1 MSEQQESQKKTGT
14 GLRWLRRLAWCVV
27 ALLALWA
34 LSWLAMPWLLRTQGE
49 KIATEKLGR
58 AVHIGAV
65 DFKPWS
71 LELTVRD
78 LQIAGPAP
86 GSEPQFAV
94 DRVYVDADIQSI
106 FRLAPVLDA
115 IQIDKP
121 VVRVAQTAPGKFDF
135 DDIVARLKNP
145 NPPPDDGKTA
155 HFALYNIELK
165 DGQVLFRDDTVGQ
178 THDLSSLHLG
188 IPFISNLESKRA
200 IKVVPQ
206 LSFGLNGSQFASQAE
221 STPFTDDRKTDVS
234 FAIKDLDLKPYLGY
248 IPASVPVK
256 LVSGV
261 LNANLK
267 VAFEQTDKAAVKL
280 SGDVHASGVQ
290 VHDAGNDELLAWKQL
305 DVQLADVQPLAGQ
318 VHIAQVVLDGA
329 QLSLKRSKDGRL
341 RLLDAQGEPLHA
353 KAAAAGDSKNATES
367 IADGAD
373 PSSANGIKD
382 AKNVA
387 EKPVDTDAVAA
398 SASAEPAEPAAQA
411 SPAGKAASPAKTAQ
425 SAKTAKAT
433 PSPGSAGKPAWS
445 VVVDDVQLKHVQG
458 LWVDESVPVPA
469 RVQLNDFAMTASKIA
484 WPFKEPFAFQ
494 GESGLSGDKG
504 VPSTGHIVFSG
515 KATDRTAEVEVKTTA
530 LPLQLGAS
538 YLTGVIEPGVQGTI
552 DSEMQLHWLGE
563 AVQLKL
569 AQLTVSDVALQ
580 CNSKANC
587 AAPHG
592 TAVGL
597 KGKDHLLE
605 LQQLLV
611 KDTTLD
617 TAKQQVVVGSVEL
630 IKPALG
636 VSRDK
641 SGRMMFEDWLP
652 ATKAAK
658 AEKSEK
664 LEKLEKDAKKPT
676 ANDATADKPWDVQLS
691 RIAIQGANVAYQ
703 DESTPRKVMVRL
715 ADFDV
720 ELRDYA
726 PLAAKAKPS
735 PLKVSGR
742 IATGRAEPGRLVWD
756 GSLGMSPLSAAGRL
770 NLSQL
775 PVHAFVSYAEAA
787 LPVRLMR
794 ADASFKGSIDFVQS
808 PKGPVLS
815 VKGDAGLDD
824 VRVRPLAAARTI
836 KAGNDA
842 GDAIETEAVGVDGV
856 GAKALKTSEKSTST
870 AARGSLGAGLIGAS
884 DDLLNWKVLSL
895 RGLDVQMAPGQRMKV
910 KVGETALSDFY
921 ARLIVQENG
930 KLNLQDL
937 GGSEG
942 APAGAASA
950 NSAAKADTS
959 KDGKEPTAAKAA
971 APTASAPAADTAS
984 SATGPIIDMGPI
996 TLAGGTVKF
1005 SDHFIKPNYSA
1016 DLSELAG
1023 RMSAFSS
1030 EPAAAGAPP
1039 QLADLELRGKA
1050 EGTAALD
1057 ITGKLN
1063 PLAKPLALNIH
1074 GKVRDLELSPL
1085 SPYSIKY
1092 AGHGIERGK
1101 MSVDV
1106 QYDVQPDGLLTATN
1120 KLVLNQL
1127 QFGDAVQGAPASL
1140 PVKLAVA
1147 LLADRNGVI
1156 DLDLPISGSLN
1167 DPQFKLAPI
1176 IFKVIGNLIM
1186 KAVTSPF
1193 ALLSGAF
1200 SGGAEASQVAFEP
1213 GSAVL
1218 NAASKANL
1226 DKIAKALQDRPALQ
1240 MTVTG
1245 QADLTQEKEGWRKAR
1260 IDDMV
1265 LAQKRRAAI
1274 RAGGKADEVA
1284 SVSSAE
1290 YSALLKDVYKRADIK
1305 KPRNMIGLAAD
1316 IPQAEM
1322 ETLLITSVDVPDNAM
1337 RELALARGVA
1347 VRDYLAGQ
1355 GVKLDRLFLGNVKTE
1370 GQDKDWAPRAELS
1383 LAPR

>member
-1 MSEQQESQKKTGT
+1 MSEQQESQKKTGA

-34 LSWLAMPWLLRTQGE
+34 LSWLALPWLLRTQGE

-65 DFKPWS
+65 AFKPWS

-86 GSEPQFAV
+86 DSEPQFAV
-94 DRVYVDADIQSI
+94 DRVYVDADIQSVL
-106 FRLAPVLDA
+106 RLAPVLDA

-135 DDIVARLKNP
+135 DDIVAKLKNP

-178 THDLSSLHLG
+178 THDLSGLHLG
-188 IPFISNLESKRA
+188 IPFISNLESKRE

-221 STPFTDDRKTDVS
+221 STPFTDDRKTDAS

-280 SGDVHASGVQ
+280 SGDVHATGVQ
-290 VHDAGNDELLAWKQL
+290 VHDASNDELLAWKQL

-318 VHIAQVVLDGA
+318 VHIARVALDGA
-329 QLSLKRSKDGRL
+329 QLSLKRGKDGKL
-341 RLLDAQGEPLHA
+341 RLLDAQGEPLQA
-353 KAAAAGDSKNATES
+353 KTATADDTKNATES
-367 IADGAD
+367 IASSEELAD
-373 PSSANGIKD
+373 DEGIKD
-382 AKNVA
+382 AKNPA
-387 EKPVDTDAVAA
+387 QEPAGSDAVA
-398 SASAEPAEPAAQA
+398 SASAAA
-411 SPAGKAASPAKTAQ
+411 PAKTAPA
-425 SAKTAKAT
+425 AKPAA
-433 PSPGSAGKPAWS
+433 SRGGAGKPAWN
-445 VVVDDVQLKHVQG
+445 VVVDELALKQVQG

-494 GESGLSGDKG
+494 GESALSGDKG
-504 VPSTGHIVFSG
+504 VPSTGHIAFSG
-515 KATDRTAEVEVKTTA
+515 KATDRTAEVAVKTTA

-538 YLTGVIEPGVQGTI
+538 YLTGVIEPGVQGSI

-563 AVQLKL
+563 AVELKL

-580 CNSKANC
+580 CNSKVNC

-592 TAVGL
+592 SAVGL
-597 KGKDHLLE
+597 KGKDNLLE
-605 LQQLLV
+605 LQQILV
-611 KDTTLD
+611 KDATLD
-617 TAKQQVVVGSVEL
+617 TARQQVVVGAIEL
-630 IKPALG
+630 LKPALG

-658 AEKSEK
+658 AEKSDKSEK
-664 LEKLEKDAKKPT
+664 EAKKPGK
-676 ANDATADKPWDVQLS
+676 DASADKPWDVQLS
-691 RIAIQGANVAYQ
+691 RIAVKGANVAYQ
-703 DESTPRKVMVRL
+703 DESTPRKVAVRL

-726 PLAAKAKPS
+726 PLATKAKPS

-775 PVHAFVSYAEAA
+775 PVHAFVSYAESA

-808 PKGPVLS
+808 PKGPVLG

-824 VRVRPLAAARTI
+824 VRVRPLAAAKTLR
-836 KAGNDA
+836 AGDDA
-842 GDAIETEAVGVDGV
+842 VDAIEKEVSVADGA
-856 GAKALKTSEKSTST
+856 GAKAIKTSSKSTGV
-870 AARGSLGAGLIGAS
+870 AARSGLGSGLVGAS

-942 APAGAASA
+942 ATGTPDAAVANGA
-950 NSAAKADTS
+950 DLG
-959 KDGKEPTAAKAA
+959 KDAKEPNAAKAA
-971 APTASAPAADTAS
+971 NAVAPAVSTPAVPA
-984 SATGPIIDMGPI
+984 ATGPIIDMGPI

-1050 EGTAALD
+1050 EGTASLD

-1106 QYDVQPDGLLTATN
+1106 QYDVQPDGQLSATN

-1127 QFGDAVQGAPASL
+1127 QFGDAVEGAPASL

-1156 DLDLPISGSLN
+1156 DLDLPINGSLN

-1200 SGGAEASQVAFEP
+1200 SGGAEASQVAFAP

-1218 NAASKANL
+1218 DAANKANL

-1245 QADLTQEKEGWRKAR
+1245 QADLAKEKDGWRKAR

-1284 SVSSAE
+1284 SVSAAE
-1290 YSALLKDVYKRADIK
+1290 YAALLKDVYKRADIK
-1305 KPRNMIGLAAD
+1305 KPRNMVGLASD

-1322 ETLLITSVDVPDNAM
+1322 ETLLMTSVDVPDSAM

-1370 GQDKDWAPRAELS
+1370 GQDKDWTPRAELS

>member
-1 MSEQQESQKKTGT
+1 MSEQQKSQKKTGA

-34 LSWLAMPWLLRTQGE
+34 LSWLALPWLLRTQGE
-49 KIATEKLGR
+49 KIASEKLGR

-65 DFKPWS
+65 EFKPWS

-78 LQIAGPAP
+78 LQVAGPAP

-94 DRVYVDADIQSI
+94 DRVYVDADIQSV

-135 DDIVARLKNP
+135 DDIVARLKDP

-188 IPFISNLESKRA
+188 IPFVSNLESKRE

-221 STPFTDDRKTDVS
+221 STPFTDDRKTDAS

-290 VHDAGNDELLAWKQL
+290 VHDASNDELLAWKQL

-318 VHIAQVVLDGA
+318 VHIAQVALDGA
-329 QLSLKRSKDGRL
+329 QLSLKRGKDGKL
-341 RLLDAQGEPLHA
+341 RLLDAQGEPLQA
-353 KAAAAGDSKNATES
+353 KTTTANEPKNATEKV
-367 IADGAD
+367 ANGAA
-373 PSSANGIKD
+373 PTVENGIKD
-382 AKNVA
+382 AQITT
-387 EKPVDTDAVAA
+387 EKPVGTEAVAA
-398 SASAEPAEPAAQA
+398 STSAAEPAAQA
-411 SPAGKAASPAKTAQ
+411 SSAGEAASP
-425 SAKTAKAT
+425 SKTAKVAKAAA
-433 PSPGSAGKPAWS
+433 SPGGAGKPAWN
-445 VVVDDVQLKHVQG
+445 VVVDEVQLKHVQG

-504 VPSTGHIVFSG
+504 VPSSGHIAFSG
-515 KATDRTAEVEVKTTA
+515 KATDQTAEVEVKTTA

-538 YLTGVIEPGVQGTI
+538 YLTGVIEPGLQGSI

-569 AQLTVSDVALQ
+569 AQFTVSDVALQ

-592 TAVGL
+592 PAVGL
-597 KGKDHLLE
+597 KGKDNLLE

-611 KDTTLD
+611 KDATLD

-630 IKPALG
+630 LKPVLG

-664 LEKLEKDAKKPT
+664 LEKDAKKP
-676 ANDATADKPWDVQLS
+676 AAKDATADKPWDVQLS
-691 RIAIQGANVAYQ
+691 RIAVKGASVAYQ
-703 DESTPRKVMVRL
+703 DESTPRKVAVRL

-726 PLAAKAKPS
+726 PLAVKAKPS

-794 ADASFKGSIDFVQS
+794 ADASFKGNIDFVQS

-824 VRVRPLAAARTI
+824 VRVRPLAAARTL
-836 KAGNDA
+836 KTGDDA
-842 GDAIETEAVGVDGV
+842 VDAIEKEAGGTDVS
-856 GAKALKTSEKSTST
+856 GAKALKTSEKSTGATTRSGL
-870 AARGSLGAGLIGAS
+870 GSGLIGAS

-942 APAGAASA
+942 APAGAA
-950 NSAAKADTS
+950 ADS
-959 KDGKEPTAAKAA
+959 SQDGKEPVAAKAA
-971 APTASAPAADTAS
+971 ASATPAPAAVVAPAADAAS
-984 SATGPIIDMGPI
+984 SAAGPIIDMGPI

-1005 SDHFIKPNYSA
+1005 SDHFIRPNYSA

-1030 EPAAAGAPP
+1030 EPAAPGSPP

-1050 EGTAALD
+1050 EGTASLD

-1106 QYDVQPDGLLTATN
+1106 QYDVQPDGQLTATN

-1200 SGGAEASQVAFEP
+1200 GGGAEASQVAFAP

-1218 NAASKANL
+1218 DDASKANL

-1245 QADLTQEKEGWRKAR
+1245 QSDLTQEKDGWRKAR
-1260 IDDMV
+1260 INDMV

-1274 RAGGKADEVA
+1274 RAGGKADDVA
-1284 SVSSAE
+1284 AVSAAE
-1290 YSALLKDVYKRADIK
+1290 YPALLKDVYKRADIK
-1305 KPRNMIGLAAD
+1305 KPRNMIGLASD

-1322 ETLLITSVDVPDNAM
+1322 ETLLITSVDVPDSAM

-1370 GQDKDWAPRAELS
+1370 GQDKDWTPRAELS